1 VTPAHSV
8 GGSARLPLTS
18 ARATPDPHLG
28 VVGLGGPET
37 PIASSQ
43 VSRPRDRVKFTK
55 CPHPSVARAIVQRRI
70 AGVTMGLLDRFRRR
84 LVAHAP
90 QPTPSLPAGQPAQ
103 LPPNTVQA
111 AFAVVDVET
120 TGLSARS
127 DRILELA
134 IVRTDATGRELDEWT
149 SRFNPQGPVGATH
162 IHGIVDA
169 DVAHAP
175 LFVQLLPDIS
185 ARLRGVIIAGHSV
198 RFDLA
203 FLRAEYAR
211 AGWALPFLPSL
222 CTLDAS
228 YALQP
233 SLPSHRLGD
242 CCAAAGI
249 RFATRH
255 VAIEDARAA
264 TSLLGRYLACGYSP
278 PNERGLTP
286 VEAARAAKWPA
297 GPGRVRATGA
307 SPLSN
312 RTRHNMSKP
321 RTTAPA
327 LMTLLTNFPL
337 ANTLDE
343 GAPEG
348 ALAYLHLLTEALADG
363 VLSDSEVTALTELA
377 NIYQLSPDSIAAAHE
392 ALVLALAHLALDDG
406 RVTRDEKNQLLA
418 TCSLL
423 AVRETTLHALLDRA
437 EAARNARLSADLH
450 SLPPDWALAEPLHVG
465 DKVVFTGCDDAL
477 RDELE
482 QQAETLGVRVMNAV
496 TARTAMLISDGSF
509 YGTKADDADRLGTR
523 VVTPE
528 IFAVLLKHLQPA
540 QRHVSL
546 AGKPSTARVPTQ
558 TVPVEVN
565 TAEHLDPAAIRVWAR
580 RNGRAV
586 GERGRLPSDLIEA
599 YRTAN
604 MAAGLDA

>member
-1 VTPAHSV
+1 
-8 GGSARLPLTS
+8 
-18 ARATPDPHLG
+18 
-28 VVGLGGPET
+28 
-37 PIASSQ
+37 
-43 VSRPRDRVKFTK
+43 
-55 CPHPSVARAIVQRRI
+55 
-70 AGVTMGLLDRFRRR
+70 MGLLDRLRKR
-84 LVAHAP
+84 LAEQGR
-90 QPTPSLPAGQPAQ
+90 QPLTGPPPEHLERHPNNTQP
-103 LPPNTVQA
+103 

-134 IVRTDATGRELDEWT
+134 IVRTDAIGRELDEWT
-149 SRFNPQGPVGATH
+149 SRFNPQRPVGATH

-175 LFVQLLPDIS
+175 LFGHQLPDIS
-185 ARLRGVIIAGHSV
+185 ARLRGVVIAGHNV

-242 CCAAAGI
+242 CCTAAGI

-278 PNERGLTP
+278 PNERGLTS
-286 VEAARAAKWPA
+286 VEAARTVKWPV
-297 GPGRVRATGA
+297 GPGGVRATGA

-312 RTRHNMSKP
+312 RARHNMSKP

-327 LMTLLTNFPL
+327 LMTLLTNFPV

-363 VLSDSEVTALTELA
+363 VLSDSETTALTELVD
-377 NIYQLSPDSIAAAHE
+377 IYQLSPDSIGAAHE

-406 RVTRDEKNQLLA
+406 RVARDEKNQLLA
-418 TCSLL
+418 ACSLL
-423 AVRETTLHALLDRA
+423 AVPETTLHALLERA
-437 EAARNARLSADLH
+437 EAARNARLSANLH
-450 SLPPDWALAEPLHVG
+450 PLPPDWTLGEPLHVG
-465 DKVVFTGCDDAL
+465 DKVVFTGCDDSL

-482 QQAETLGVRVMNAV
+482 QQAQTLGVRVMSAV
-496 TARTAMLISDGSF
+496 NARTAMLISDGSF
-509 YGTKADDADRLGTR
+509 HGTKADEADRLGTR

-528 IFAVLLKHLQPA
+528 IFDVLLKHLQPA
-540 QRHVSL
+540 KRQVGVVDRPSAVHVPMQPGS
-546 AGKPSTARVPTQ
+546 
-558 TVPVEVN
+558 VESG
-565 TAEHLDPAAIRVWAR
+565 TTDRLDPSAIRVWAR
-580 RNGRAV
+580 KNGRAV
-586 GERGRLPSDLIEA
+586 AERGRLPSDLIEA
-599 YRTAN
+599 YRSAQL
-604 MAAGLDA
+604 APGLDA